1 MTPED
6 VVFVDPEGVTSC
18 PSHMVEE
25 VLKRAEET
33 HIHDEWTQEKLKSG
47 KHGFGNPIASLEVAM
62 SHQSEPLALQLYRR
76 FRSGKSVE
84 QLAAETAIPI
94 DRVRLRVQAGAA
106 FWKRCVQSDGSS
118 LRCL

>member
-1 MTPED
+1 
-6 VVFVDPEGVTSC
+6 
-18 PSHMVEE
+18 MVEE

-33 HIHDEWTQEKLKSG
+33 HIHDEWTQEKLNSG
-47 KHGFGNPIASLEVAM
+47 EHEFGSPIASLEVAM
-62 SHQSEPLALQLYRR
+62 SHHSVPLALQLYRR

-106 FWKRCVQSDGSS
+106 FWKRCVQSDPLAECSFS
-118 LRCL
+118 LVSLCQRLGEAA